1 MISPFEYVTVLIS
14 IILGLGITQILT
26 GIADLIHKSE
36 RVTVYWPHLIWILF
50 VLLLHIQE
58 WWILYEL
65 KGYQPWRLPTFL
77 FVIAYPINLFVLA
90 RMLFPFALKGKV
102 IDLKLFYLKGC
113 RKFFLIFT
121 SSAILSITYN
131 IFILEFSPGSQV
143 LQILL
148 AITFLFIAIKHL
160 AQDWIHKG
168 LAVIVLSIF
177 IISTIIEWDVWLID

>member
-1 MISPFEYVTVLIS
+1 MISAFEYVTVLIS

-58 WWILYEL
+58 WWLLYEL

-102 IDLKLFYLKGC
+102 IDLKLFYYKNC
-113 RKFFLIFT
+113 RKVFLIFAI
-121 SSAILSITYN
+121 SAVLSILYN
-131 IFILEFSPGSQV
+131 IFILELSLLSQV
-143 LQILL
+143 LQIML
-148 AITFLFIAIKHL
+148 ASIFLFITIKQL
-160 AQDWIHKG
+160 AQEWIHKG
-168 LAVIVLSIF
+168 LVVVVFSIF
-177 IISTIIEWDVWLID
+177 IISIIVEWDVWLIE